1 MGKVYKM
8 SKIEKTDSLLKYP
21 AREKAYAYRTENKI
35 PFKYAVIGTTYPI
48 NNYYFVG
55 EKPSSFIRLEYIM
68 DGEGEALIGG
78 EWKEVKSGDL
88 CVFREGEVHGGRA
101 MGKNPMYKHW
111 ITCRAPY
118 LEPLLDSFGITS
130 AIYRHPMM
138 ERYFSDLIKFAD
150 KNPPS
155 THVYFEIAE
164 YVYKI
169 TYELGLH
176 LQSGQ
181 NDEAELIRRMLDSM
195 IYNKSSL
202 DEIADAL
209 HMSKSNV
216 IRIYKKRFGT
226 TPHQYLMEKKI
237 ENGKLLLRTTSMSVR
252 EISEKLCIG
261 DEHYFSTFF
270 YKHVG
275 VRPRDYRKG

>member
-1 MGKVYKM
+1 M

-35 PFKYAVIGTTYPI
+35 PFKYAVIGTTFPI
-48 NNYYFVG
+48 NDYSFTG
-55 EKPSSFIRLEYIM
+55 DTPSKYIRIEYIV
-68 DGEGEALIGG
+68 DGKGEVLIDG
-78 EWKEVKSGDL
+78 EWKEAVRGDL
-88 CVFREGEVHGGRA
+88 FILRSGAIHNYRSSGQ
-101 MGKNPMYKHW
+101 NPWHKHW
-111 ITCRAPY
+111 FTYNSVDAEAFLDSYGIRSGIY
-118 LEPLLDSFGITS
+118 RLPLLQQCFEDLESFV
-130 AIYRHPMM
+130 
-138 ERYFSDLIKFAD
+138 KQ
-150 KNPPS
+150 NPPS
-155 THVYFEIAE
+155 IHAYFEIAE
-164 YVYKI
+164 YFHKI
-169 TYELGLH
+169 IYNLGLH
-176 LQSGQ
+176 LQSEQ
-181 NDEAELIRRMLDSM
+181 SDEAEQIRRMLDSM

-202 DEIADAL
+202 DDIAGAL

-216 IRIYKKRFGT
+216 IRIYKKRFGA